1 MQSCNLHVVN
11 LDLNDSI
18 KFISN
23 LIEKESKF
31 NNLWNKNIFDEKN
44 YNNIMR
50 TMTFFWLDGS
60 DYKKNAFYELG
71 KLQNIPWYYDF
82 SLYQDRIK
90 VLKNIS
96 KNDLWKNYNDFN
108 EKTSKHYIANS
119 DTLIKYMPSGYLIP
133 PIDKHLIDIEYIIN
147 NDNKYDEYDNIV
159 ENKDSS
165 TFDAIEEEMLVNK
178 LKEIFDKLDKNNDN
192 VLKSSELRNMYY
204 ITNDNLEKFS
214 NDDYEYHLWLQ
225 NNQGR
230 NDNELTRKEFTNKY
244 MSSYYS
250 KDISFDNL
258 YKYLNTKFTSL
269 FEKNEATLCPIEVDQ
284 DADETNEPD
293 TDDITTVYKNISK
306 HKEKT
311 LKDKIIS
318 IGLWTIFVLIILII
332 SLFIIK
338 TFM

>member
-1 MQSCNLHVVN
+1 M
-11 LDLNDSI
+11 
-18 KFISN
+18 
-23 LIEKESKF
+23 
-31 NNLWNKNIFDEKN
+31 
-44 YNNIMR
+44 
-50 TMTFFWLDGS
+50 
-60 DYKKNAFYELG
+60 
-71 KLQNIPWYYDF
+71 
-82 SLYQDRIK
+82 
-90 VLKNIS
+90 
-96 KNDLWKNYNDFN
+96 
-108 EKTSKHYIANS
+108 
-119 DTLIKYMPSGYLIP
+119 
-133 PIDKHLIDIEYIIN
+133 
-147 NDNKYDEYDNIV
+147 
-159 ENKDSS
+159 
-165 TFDAIEEEMLVNK
+165 
-178 LKEIFDKLDKNNDN
+178 
-192 VLKSSELRNMYY
+192 
-204 ITNDNLEKFS
+204 
-214 NDDYEYHLWLQ
+214 WLQ